1 LTHARVSHRP
11 IHMRCTRRSLY
22 AQLSEPRL
30 RTERSSVHVEDAL
43 RRESSVPVE
52 LGHHLDET
60 SGVNLGRPRGVGLLY
75 PSSST
80 SRR

>member
-1 LTHARVSHRP
+1 MQILLAIPKRAVAAVEFKP
-11 IHMRCTRRSLY
+11 PNAKKQFY
-22 AQLSEPRL
+22 
-30 RTERSSVHVEDAL
+30 VEDAL